1 MLKGV
6 RILDLTH
13 MLAGPYATML
23 LGDLGAEII
32 KIEPP
37 DIGDRTRL
45 MGPHFVGG
53 ESAYFLSINR
63 NKKSFTL
70 DLKQPAGREIFH
82 RLVKLSD
89 VVLDN
94 FRPGTMEQL
103 AADYATLEQINPCII
118 TCSISGFGQTG
129 PYRDRPAFDLALQAI
144 AGAMSITGEP
154 GRPPVRMGIPMG
166 DLAGSLFGAIAIVSA
181 LFERERTGHGRAID
195 LGLMDCM
202 VALLTYVGQYYLIS
216 GEIPQPIGTSHQS
229 VVPYQAFA
237 TSDGYMVI
245 AVFVEKF
252 WKILCQVLG
261 AEHLI
266 ADPRFAENNLRSTNR
281 AELIPLLEAILR
293 TQPTAYWLAALNR
306 GGVPCAPINT
316 LDRVFDDPQTIDRGM
331 VTHLEHPTAGR
342 FATLGTPIK
351 TEPPEDSAWTPPP
364 LHGEH
369 TEQTLRDLLGYTEP
383 EIAALRQAHVI

>member
-6 RILDLTH
+6 RVLDFTH

-23 LGDLGAEII
+23 LGDLQAEVI
-32 KIEPP
+32 KIEPL
-37 DIGDRTRL
+37 DVGDRTRL
-45 MGPHFVGG
+45 MGPHFLGG

-63 NKKSFTL
+63 NKKSLTL

-82 RLVKLSD
+82 RLVKVSD
-89 VVLDN
+89 VVIDN

-103 AADYATLEQINPCII
+103 AADHNTLCGINPRII

-144 AGAMSITGEP
+144 SGAMSITGEP
-154 GRPPVRMGIPMG
+154 GRPPVRMGVPMG
-166 DLAGSLFGAIAIVSA
+166 DLAGSLFGAFAIVSA
-181 LFERERTGHGRAID
+181 LYERERTGLGRAID

-216 GEIPQPIGTSHQS
+216 NEVPQPIGTSHQS
-229 VVPYQAFA
+229 VVPYQAFP
-237 TSDGYMVI
+237 TSDGYIVVAI
-245 AVFVEKF
+245 FVEKF
-252 WKILCQVLG
+252 WNIFCGVLG

-266 ADPRFAENNLRSTNR
+266 ADPRFADNNRRSANR
-281 AELIPLLEAILR
+281 ADLIPLVETILR
-293 TQPTAYWLAALNR
+293 THPSAQWLTALNE

-316 LDRVFDDPQTIDRGM
+316 LDQVFAEPQVADREM
-331 VTHLEHPTAGR
+331 VVHLDHPTAGR
-342 FATLGTPIK
+342 FSTLGTPIK
-351 TEPPEDSAWTPPP
+351 TGSQEDQSWTPPP

-369 TEQTLRDLLGYTEP
+369 TEEILRDLVKCTES
-383 EIAALRQAHVI
+383 EIADLRLARVI

>member
-6 RILDLTH
+6 RILDFTH

-23 LGDLGAEII
+23 LGDLEAEVI
-32 KIEPP
+32 KIEPL
-37 DIGDRTRL
+37 DVGDRTRL

-63 NKKSFTL
+63 NKKSLTL

-82 RLVKLSD
+82 RLVKVSD
-89 VVLDN
+89 VVIDN

-103 AADYATLEQINPCII
+103 AADHQTLCEINPRII

-144 AGAMSITGEP
+144 SGAMSITGEP
-154 GRPPVRMGIPMG
+154 GHPPVRMGVPMG
-166 DLAGSLFGAIAIVSA
+166 DLAGSLFSAFAIASA
-181 LFERERTGHGRAID
+181 LYERERTGLGRAID

-216 GEIPQPIGTSHQS
+216 GEVPQPIGTSHQS
-229 VVPYQAFA
+229 VVPYQAFP
-237 TSDGYMVI
+237 TSDGHIVVAI
-245 AVFVEKF
+245 VVEKF
-252 WKILCQVLG
+252 WNIFCGVLG
-261 AEHLI
+261 VEYLI
-266 ADPRFAENNLRSTNR
+266 ADPRFADNNRRSANR
-281 AELIPLLEAILR
+281 AELIPLVESILR
-293 TQPTAYWLAALNR
+293 THPSAQWLAALNE

-316 LDRVFDDPQTIDRGM
+316 LDQVFAEPQMADREM
-331 VTHLEHPTAGR
+331 VVQLDHPTAGR
-342 FATLGTPIK
+342 FSTLGTPIK
-351 TEPPEDSAWTPPP
+351 MGSQENQSWTPPP

-369 TEQTLRDLLGYTEP
+369 TEEILRDLVKCTES
-383 EIAALRQAHVI
+383 EIADLRLARVI